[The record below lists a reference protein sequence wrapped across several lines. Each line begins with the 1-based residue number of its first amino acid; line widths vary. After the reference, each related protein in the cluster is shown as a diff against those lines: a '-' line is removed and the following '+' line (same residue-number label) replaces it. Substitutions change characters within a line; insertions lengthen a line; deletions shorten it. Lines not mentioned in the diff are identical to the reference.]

1 MVAAHRAG
9 DEAGTPG
16 GGLSASGRNPGASDG
31 PGSAGPLCDWV
42 EKGAEWL
49 QPIVREMKRE
59 LLAGDYLQVDETPV
73 RVMDPEVRGRCA
85 TGYLWVAGR
94 PNQDVIFEFHPGRGK

>member
-1 MVAAHRAG
+1 MTIICRCI
-9 DEAGTPG
+9 
-16 GGLSASGRNPGASDG
+16 
-31 PGSAGPLCDWV
+31 GSSNSWRGWEWTFRGKRLCDWV

-73 RVMDPEVRGRCA
+73 RDDGPGGAGPLRDRLSVG
-85 TGYLWVAGR
+85 GR
-94 PNQDVIFEFHPGRGK
+94 PARAGT